1 MPLPPS
7 LALLLSLALNPLIY
21 HMLSPLISLNNKLVA
36 YNFLSDSGLNTTGAK
51 SGESNSSVFSL
62 SLTNGIGVAIYSLIS
77 LVGVI
82 FLGLTIYGGITWM
95 TAEGDEA
102 KVEKAKK
109 IIVNGVIGLVIIMAA
124 YAISFFVINA
134 LTKR

>member
-1 MPLPPS
+1 M
-7 LALLLSLALNPLIY
+7 LLS
-21 HMLSPLISLNNKLVA
+21 LISLNNKLVA